1 MDVKS
6 CEILIAGT
14 LSSTVDLEDAEILG
28 LILPTLDSTNL
39 TFKVCST
46 NSVTD
51 DDFKTVKAKDDTALT
66 ITATTGG
73 FAIASDDLIGLKG
86 YRFVKIEA
94 NVGQDSAAVTFTWLL
109 KKNWR
114 R

>member
-6 CEILIAGT
+6 CQISISGQTSGA
-14 LSSTVDLEDAEILG
+14 VDLEDCEILG

-39 TFKVCST
+39 TFTVSST
-46 NSVTD
+46 LTGDYV
-51 DDFKTVKAKDDTALT
+51 ALKSKGASALS
-66 ITATTGG
+66 ITATTGA
-73 FAIASDDLIGLKG
+73 FAVTSDDLIGLKG
-86 YRFVKIEA
+86 YRFVKIVA
-94 NVGQDSAAVTFTWLL
+94 SAAQNSAAVTFTFLL

>member
-6 CEILIAGT
+6 CQIAIDGQT
-14 LSSTVDLEDAEILG
+14 SSAVDLEDCEILG
-28 LILPTLDSTNL
+28 LILPALISCNL
-39 TFKVCST
+39 TFTVCATLAGTYVALKS
-46 NSVTD
+46 
-51 DDFKTVKAKDDTALT
+51 KGAAALT

-73 FAIASDDLIGLKG
+73 FAVESDDLVGLKG
-86 YRFVKIEA
+86 YRFVKIYA
-94 NVGQDSAAVTFTWLL
+94 DAQQTTTARTFTWLL